1 MTFRDP
7 AGFVGWSAILLLALS
22 SACAP
27 VQTYGKTQVLTAR
40 CLAADEL
47 RRGEEPNSAAGTP
60 VPVTPA
66 DSVERPSETAAEI
79 RCNGGLSR

>member
-7 AGFVGWSAILLLALS
+7 AGFAPSHAILLLAFCT
-22 SACAP
+22 ACAP
-27 VQTYGKTQVLTAR
+27 VRTYGKTQVLTAR
-40 CLAADEL
+40 CLAAGEL

-66 DSVERPSETAAEI
+66 DSVERPRETAGEI